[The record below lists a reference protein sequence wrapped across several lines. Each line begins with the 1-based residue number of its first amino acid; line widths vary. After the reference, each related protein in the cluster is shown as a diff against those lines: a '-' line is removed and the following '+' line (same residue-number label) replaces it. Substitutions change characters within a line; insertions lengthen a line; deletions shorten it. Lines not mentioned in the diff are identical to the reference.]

1 MHELKLNKNHDLEL
15 KGNSIARFTSEQ
27 TQQRTSQLALCVM
40 KTNEG
45 EAFIDNT
52 HGIPWTEKILG
63 LAIQN
68 LDVATRIIRKK
79 MQEVDG
85 IQKVVKVEL
94 QPNLRKR
101 TMNGVVVLLNEQGKL
116 ARVEY

>member
-1 MHELKLNKNHDLEL
+1 
-15 KGNSIARFTSEQ
+15 
-27 TQQRTSQLALCVM
+27 
-40 KTNEG
+40 
-45 EAFIDNT
+45 
-52 HGIPWTEKILG
+52 
-63 LAIQN
+63 
-68 LDVATRIIRKK
+68 

-85 IQKVVKVEL
+85 VQKVVKVEL